1 MRVWPVPGALD
12 ASRCSHVLLVAISE
26 RSRRT
31 NHRLRDFEKHGTRRL
46 VQGNALLV
54 FLLVFAV
61 VLLHLFGGVL
71 ILVGGFLFIVM
82 ISGVLLAGVDFLLDV
97 GLAVFLLPRRDI
109 ITGLV
114 VGGVGSFLNRRR
126 FLKVYSAGRI
136 AGVDLLAIFLV
147 KVLLVKVLLITV
159 GLRAADADAGR

>member
-46 VQGNALLV
+46 VQGNALFV

-61 VLLHLFGGVL
+61 VLLHLFRGVL

-82 ISGVLLAGVDFLLDV
+82 ISGVLLAGVVFLLDV

-114 VGGVGSFLNRRR
+114 VGGVGFFLNRKGLFRR
-126 FLKVYSAGRI
+126 ANRRRRLPRH
-136 AGVDLLAIFLV
+136 LPRQ
-147 KVLLVKVLLITV
+147 VLLVKVLLITV
-159 GLRAADADAGR
+159 GLRAADADTGR

>member
-1 MRVWPVPGALD
+1 MRVWPVSGALD

-46 VQGNALLV
+46 VQGNALFV

-61 VLLHLFGGVL
+61 VLLHLFRGVL

-82 ISGVLLAGVDFLLDV
+82 ISGVLLADVVFLLDV
-97 GLAVFLLPRRDI
+97 GLAVFLLPRREAAAF

-114 VGGVGSFLNRRR
+114 VGGVGFFFNR
-126 FLKVYSAGRI
+126 KVCSAGRI
-136 AGVDLLAIFLV
+136 AGVDVAFLAIFLV
-147 KVLLVKVLLITV
+147 KVLLLTV
-159 GLRAADADAGR
+159 GLRAADADTGR

>member
-46 VQGNALLV
+46 VQGNALFV

-61 VLLHLFGGVL
+61 VLLHLFRGVL

-82 ISGVLLAGVDFLLDV
+82 ISGVLLADVVFLLDV

-114 VGGVGSFLNRRR
+114 VGGVGFFLNRKILIPPGESPASTCSPLPRQ
-126 FLKVYSAGRI
+126 
-136 AGVDLLAIFLV
+136 
-147 KVLLVKVLLITV
+147 VLLVKVLLLTV